1 MPFIPALGR
10 QRHEGICE
18 FQTSLVY
25 RVAGLL
31 HRETLT
37 QNKTKPKTQQN
48 QIQQRNKQKQNTK
61 TKKKKKTTTTK
72 KNQPKP
78 NKASKQKNPVKSTNK
93 QTISA
98 IKQ

>member
-31 HRETLT
+31 HRETL
-37 QNKTKPKTQQN
+37 NKKKKKPKTKKKK
-48 QIQQRNKQKQNTK
+48 IKKRKKQKKNPK
-61 TKKKKKTTTTK
+61 TKKKKKKNNNKKKPTK
-72 KNQPKP
+72 TK
-78 NKASKQKNPVKSTNK
+78 
-93 QTISA
+93 
-98 IKQ
+98 